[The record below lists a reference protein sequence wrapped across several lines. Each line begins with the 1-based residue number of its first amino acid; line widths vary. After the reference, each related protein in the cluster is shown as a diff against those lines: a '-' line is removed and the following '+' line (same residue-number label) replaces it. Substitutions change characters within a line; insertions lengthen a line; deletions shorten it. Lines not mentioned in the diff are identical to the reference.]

1 MGIIK
6 LSINTKLIFEG
17 SNALP
22 LSYPMKT
29 RGYQVLKRMVLLSV
43 GHSTLLII
51 GFLLLSTT
59 SVFSQ
64 SKSRILLQ
72 LDSAYQAANE
82 VEKAAVTIS
91 MAQFYASYNLD
102 SARWVLER
110 GLKHVTDHN
119 LEKLKP
125 RLLNGMGITYYIE
138 GDYSKAAEYYEQSL
152 LINEKFQ
159 DSIGLGVNYSNLSN
173 VYQAH
178 GKPVESLSYF
188 HKAIELASQQKDSLT
203 LAEIYNNL
211 SNLYFHLNE
220 SEKALQFLRKSVQLY
235 ELIGA
240 EDLATTY
247 NNLGVGFSTSMNY
260 DSAFYYYKK
269 AYQFLSE
276 TKDLGSQVL
285 TLGNI
290 AQVKYQMGQIDTAL
304 ILSKKVLQLSA
315 NYFSL
320 PQIIQAHNT
329 ITRIYFQY
337 GELDSAEYH
346 AQKVMELA
354 IERS

>member
-1 MGIIK
+1 M
-6 LSINTKLIFEG
+6 
-17 SNALP
+17 
-22 LSYPMKT
+22 
-29 RGYQVLKRMVLLSV
+29 
-43 GHSTLLII
+43 
-51 GFLLLSTT
+51 
-59 SVFSQ
+59 
-64 SKSRILLQ
+64 
-72 LDSAYQAANE
+72 
-82 VEKAAVTIS
+82 
-91 MAQFYASYNLD
+91 
-102 SARWVLER
+102 
-110 GLKHVTDHN
+110 
-119 LEKLKP
+119 
-125 RLLNGMGITYYIE
+125 
-138 GDYSKAAEYYEQSL
+138 
-152 LINEKFQ
+152 
-159 DSIGLGVNYSNLSN
+159 
-173 VYQAH
+173 
-178 GKPVESLSYF
+178 
-188 HKAIELASQQKDSLT
+188 
-203 LAEIYNNL
+203 
-211 SNLYFHLNE
+211 
-220 SEKALQFLRKSVQLY
+220 QLY

-329 ITRIYFQY
+329 ITRVYFQY

-354 IERS
+354 SDRAFLSGQVLGSIIYTRFITAKGIMNWPMLTYKLITPKMTPYKAKKHVPNWPVLKPNMTIKTNLIFKPKSLNLN

>member
-1 MGIIK
+1 M
-6 LSINTKLIFEG
+6 
-17 SNALP
+17 
-22 LSYPMKT
+22 
-29 RGYQVLKRMVLLSV
+29 
-43 GHSTLLII
+43 
-51 GFLLLSTT
+51 
-59 SVFSQ
+59 
-64 SKSRILLQ
+64 
-72 LDSAYQAANE
+72 
-82 VEKAAVTIS
+82 
-91 MAQFYASYNLD
+91 
-102 SARWVLER
+102 
-110 GLKHVTDHN
+110 
-119 LEKLKP
+119 
-125 RLLNGMGITYYIE
+125 
-138 GDYSKAAEYYEQSL
+138 
-152 LINEKFQ
+152 
-159 DSIGLGVNYSNLSN
+159 
-173 VYQAH
+173 
-178 GKPVESLSYF
+178 SYF

-220 SEKALQFLRKSVQLY
+220 SETALPFLRNSVQLY

-329 ITRIYFQY
+329 ITRVYFQY

-354 IERS
+354 SVLKRSSACAQSFTPDLSPQREL

>member
-1 MGIIK
+1 M
-6 LSINTKLIFEG
+6 
-17 SNALP
+17 
-22 LSYPMKT
+22 
-29 RGYQVLKRMVLLSV
+29 
-43 GHSTLLII
+43 
-51 GFLLLSTT
+51 
-59 SVFSQ
+59 
-64 SKSRILLQ
+64 
-72 LDSAYQAANE
+72 
-82 VEKAAVTIS
+82 
-91 MAQFYASYNLD
+91 
-102 SARWVLER
+102 
-110 GLKHVTDHN
+110 
-119 LEKLKP
+119 
-125 RLLNGMGITYYIE
+125 
-138 GDYSKAAEYYEQSL
+138 
-152 LINEKFQ
+152 
-159 DSIGLGVNYSNLSN
+159 
-173 VYQAH
+173 
-178 GKPVESLSYF
+178 SYF

-304 ILSKKVLQLSA
+304 ILSKKALQLSA

-329 ITRIYFQY
+329 ITRVYFQY